1 MKTWDSDLDDPLFHS
16 KMDAAW
22 NQTNQSADMPEQIKP
37 LTDKSIMW
45 FGKHRGKSLEQI
57 PDDYFYWLYGQSN
70 LDPRMKA
77 YIDEYLPGAKVA
89 NKKY

>member
-1 MKTWDSDLDDPLFHS
+1 MKSWDSDLDDPLFHS

-22 NQTNQSADMPEQIKP
+22 NQNNQLSLAMPDRDP

-45 FGKHRGKSLEQI
+45 FGKHRGKALEQI
-57 PDDYFYWLYGQSN
+57 PDDYFHWLYGQPN

-77 YIDEYLPGAKVA
+77 YIEEYLPGAKA
-89 NKKY
+89 KHQ